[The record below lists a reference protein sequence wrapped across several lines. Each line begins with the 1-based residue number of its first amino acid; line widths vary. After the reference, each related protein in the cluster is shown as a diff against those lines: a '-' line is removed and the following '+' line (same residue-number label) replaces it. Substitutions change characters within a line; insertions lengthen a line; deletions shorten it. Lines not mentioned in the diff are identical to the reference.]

1 MSQRLLASIFVML
14 AAAGVLL
21 ASAPAA
27 AQPAPKTTHERD
39 AAPAN
44 AANAAVHYW
53 TVLTRLQ
60 NAWRSDEQA
69 QAALQGAVERAP
81 EATAINAARDA
92 LAKVTEEREALVQA
106 SRAERCDFELDRAK
120 GPEMLLVHLGP
131 MRVAAQMLVA
141 DARVRLT
148 DGDAPGAA
156 ESLAASLRM
165 AAHLRQDRVMISN
178 LMGVGIFRLASGV
191 AVDAARAGALGQP
204 ERDVIA
210 RELARFGGPDP
221 FGLAE
226 AVRAEQELFV
236 GWIRQHY
243 GGGRPATEQDV
254 DKLAA
259 LFQTS
264 SPECDEARGV
274 IIKHLRAGE
283 SIDPY
288 IMALDKAYDDT
299 LRAWTAGDDEELR
312 RVAQSWDG
320 GAYGPLAS
328 LSFFDLL
335 GVRTTDTDARAAL
348 ATLRGAITP

>member
-1 MSQRLLASIFVML
+1 MSQRLLASMLVML
-14 AAAGVLL
+14 AGAGVSLVG
-21 ASAPAA
+21 AADA
-27 AQPAPKTTHERD
+27 AQPAPEATRERD
-39 AAPAN
+39 AAPADE
-44 AANAAVHYW
+44 ANAAVRYW

-60 NAWRSDEQA
+60 NAWRNDDQA
-69 QAALQGAVERAP
+69 QAALQDALERAP

-92 LAKVTEEREALVQA
+92 LAKVTEEREAMVQA

-120 GPEMLLVHLGP
+120 GPELMLAHLGP
-131 MRVAAQMLVA
+131 MRLAARMLVA

-156 ESLAASLRM
+156 ESLAAALRM

-178 LMGVGIFRLASGV
+178 LMGVAIFRVASDV

-204 ERDVIA
+204 EREVVA
-210 RELARFGGPDP
+210 RELARFDGPDP
-221 FGLAE
+221 FGLAD
-226 AVRAEQELFV
+226 AIHAERELFV

-259 LFQTS
+259 LFES
-264 SPECDEARGV
+264 ISPECDKARGV

-312 RVAQSWDG
+312 RVALSWDR

-328 LSFFDLL
+328 LAFFELL
-335 GVRTTDTDARAAL
+335 RVRTTDTDARAAL
-348 ATLRGAITP
+348 TTLRGALAP